1 MKRSFVFTHL
11 FARLFIIIY
20 TIVLALNL
28 FGLSFYYSQL
38 QPSGI
43 SFLLTQKWVITEN
56 LKFYLTAICYI
67 SVNIAILLWYHS
79 HLKLGECN
87 KDLPRI
93 AFVMRRIG
101 LSVSTMLLLGAVAGW
116 IFWRFADGKCE
127 EQILLGTIVNNADRD
142 EVKNSI
148 HIQQIRISILLAF
161 SLANFVFWLIYPG
174 KFEKRGKCC

>member
-1 MKRSFVFTHL
+1 MKGPFVFIHL
-11 FARLFIIIY
+11 FARLVIIIY

-28 FGLSFYYSQL
+28 CGLYFYYSQL
-38 QPSGI
+38 QPSGM
-43 SFLLTQKWVITEN
+43 SLFLTKKWIITVSME
-56 LKFYLTAICYI
+56 FYFTAICYI

-93 AFVMRRIG
+93 AFVMRRVG
-101 LSVSTMLLLGAVAGW
+101 LSISTTLLLCAVAGW
-116 IFWRFADGKCE
+116 IFWRLADGKCE
-127 EQILLGTIVNNADRD
+127 EQILLSTIVNSADRN
-142 EVKNSI
+142 EIKNSI
-148 HIQQIRISILLAF
+148 HIQQIRVLILLAF